1 MAIISESRVFK
12 AAERRSALFKF
23 WLALTFDWNDELW
36 DDWEN
41 LGSTLLEHIEDYLDR
56 QESVWVLLLSDTLE
70 EDWQVVMVV
79 ELGYIDFPVDFVLWS
94 VLNGDWEI
102 STVVESTEFR
112 WVDSS
117 SSSGSSLWL
126 LWGWFSLRLH
136 ERGGFASNSH
146 TLLQD
151 A

>member
-1 MAIISESRVFK
+1 MFK
-12 AAERRSALFKF
+12 AAKKEEARYLNLSFK
-23 WLALTFDWNDELW
+23 LTLDWNDELW
-36 DDWEN
+36 DDWEH
-41 LGSTLLEHIEDYLDR
+41 LGTTLLKHVEDSLDR
-56 QESVWVLLLSDTLE
+56 QESVWVFLLSDSLE

-94 VLNGDWEI
+94 VFNGDWEI
-102 STVVESTEFR
+102 STVIESTEFR